1 MIGDTVESD
10 LLPAKSLGM
19 TTVLVNQLD
28 RRDRVRQR
36 TDVVDQTIGDVD
48 ELVRYL

>member
-1 MIGDTVESD
+1 
-10 LLPAKSLGM
+10 M
-19 TTVLVNQLD
+19 TTILVNQLD

-36 TDVVDQTIGDVD
+36 TDVVDLTIGDVD